1 MLLVKKPQE
10 VATPAKRGSGGS
22 LCRTESARSEEETSS
37 CIFVGDLACR
47 SSSSTKEPSCEGSV
61 SGTAM
66 REEGRGRTGVSC
78 LSAEAGEEQQN
89 VPLVCKPGGTP
100 PPGLPTQVSTAC
112 SKQEDCAAA
121 ANGQGKEKLFGNDS
135 SWVSLPRSQPCPS
148 SPVSP
153 FSSASVTQCTQRVS
167 CSTASP
173 SLCTDLTS
181 ASSPSSAPCLSSL
194 PSCYLSS
201 ASPSSS
207 PVAVCSPSPRTLT
220 AVSTSQS
227 SPASS
232 ATARDQQ
239 TPSPVS
245 GPQRAV
251 LDSSLVAARDSE
263 DKALAADSGCDHGS
277 TSPSCSMRPQCQRD
291 CPETPTATSS
301 GSVGCDGT
309 GHSQDWT
316 ATSCPPSLVF
326 SSLPSSSPLTSQAL
340 SGSPTDGSDLGAD
353 RAASAL
359 PVPPSPVS
367 SSLCQPLARSFSSS
381 SPSQDSSMGTSS
393 RSLQSACDSGRSV
406 PLKQPSGEVL
416 PVSVSEVASDTRVH
430 GRASSRSDGD
440 VPELETTP
448 RVGSNGDKEDD
459 PSENKLSGSISSLS
473 EDTRP
478 SPVSSDLQSQL
489 RTEKASLLR
498 SEMAS
503 GVSACSCSPDSLLS
517 RDGSCDSSVPT
528 LPANAQHTGEVCAAA
543 HGACVVAACGER
555 QATSRLGFRFSEC
568 KTAPVFPCSAGSCG
582 SERVPGGEREARL
595 NDLTS
600 AFELFRPRASAFPC
614 TVAQQAEL
622 YVQLLTGLVKLRAS
636 FWRSTTRSHAFS
648 FHIFQIRN
656 AKTDS
661 DLGPYREIFEPLF
674 SRLDL
679 PLTHTPVVPHLAEWV
694 LLKNLSSDRE
704 VEEEQKGN
712 LDSLMG
718 DEHGQQEDHAV
729 CGFES
734 GAASARKWI
743 RGSRGQAKV
752 LASASHRRRSSSTRS
767 PSPSLSDENDVIA
780 SSPFSGEGLDG
791 QRCSAFA
798 PLQSDGER
806 HVSPI
811 TDLVKQDGPRSL
823 GRALENVYEA
833 LDRLFI
839 SSKEAHDFC
848 LTPAFPEAIFE
859 PPQDAMALERVRVGQ
874 QPRTLSS
881 SAFAA
886 ERLGL
891 APLSRLRSGSL
902 GETERRCSTPIVGRG
917 SGTVTASLSA
927 RLISFF
933 PQPYGKQSFSRSG
946 GTPAALSHPDHGLR
960 LFLYPGFTGRRDLRG
975 EDLQMG
981 QSLSLHHHD
990 LQLLSGEVPVSP
1002 SSSALSSVPPLASPQ
1017 CHALSSSFGVSPSL
1031 PIPHSP
1037 LSNPFQSET
1046 GYLTASAGEGSTT
1059 GLAQAVFEVS
1069 SSHRAL
1075 SGSTVLVA
1083 EGVLSQSGR
1092 MTTRGAAAA
1101 IQAGIK
1107 RDTETAERPVSG
1119 DGVFREGRSIH
1130 SSLQD
1135 SVIGKTASN
1144 TGSSL
1149 SLDQGTSQAHI
1160 AGGMMLPEGRM
1171 EKSGTGPIEASVPV
1185 SSGLPSLAPCSDEGC
1200 LGSANAAVCRLFE
1213 DAKQQDLS
1221 QTMGL
1226 LTPNLAKQAGG
1237 PGSVTSACV
1246 ANPILT
1252 SLHANGSPGIAGAGQ
1267 PPAMLRQLSSQSRSH
1282 LPVVHPASLEL
1293 PVAGPQSGALVPVS
1307 PTDLTGQGTIFPVSS
1322 VDGAPLSSPLNTQR
1336 GSGAVSISSSAIVS
1350 VSQPG
1355 GAPVSQ
1361 ETPSTSSG
1369 DGLQTSAT
1377 PGRSE
1382 KDQRPSGSAAAV
1394 SGTSGEV
1401 TGTKQGLPVFSSS
1414 CATLP
1419 AGAPSLP
1426 LAISFTPLQ
1435 LQQLQLHPSNLAF
1448 FTNLSLPS
1456 SSTALSQQTGACVA
1470 SPMLVTGGGNVSLPQ
1485 LAGSA
1490 SGQNPASCSA
1500 AFPLPSSLAGDP
1512 AANIFGSSQSQ
1523 GTNGLAINTSPGF
1536 LLQNLPGVS
1545 GGGNAAPSLRA
1556 QVTPSGQLFLSY
1568 SLPSGTTPGA
1578 TSVSNTAVGG
1588 TPFGGVKCGTLNVPF
1603 IRVPSTATA
1612 VGTPGAFGACRDTS
1626 EAGQSTGSESRVG
1639 LPACQGSAP
1648 VGGAIPGVPGTLAA
1662 AGPVLSAGA
1671 RSVSFCEPRGHG
1683 GIERQGALA
1692 GPGALSA
1699 ATVGPEGDTL
1709 CRVSDGGMSQKGD
1722 ACGPDDGQGTRDTA
1736 TGSNSLSDPTS
1747 RSPFPL
1753 FQLFRNGWWA
1763 TPIPPEDPPLDR
1775 DATEALLPF
1784 LPSFPAVVYD
1794 KEEHCFFSLWRM
1806 KDGLVQRRRCECAV
1820 LGVREAHRQ
1829 AVQTVCRLTRRPPGV
1844 VYDCKSGKWSVCVT
1858 RHNGRHRA
1866 SFSVKKFGFEGAHEK
1881 AMDWYEAKRVQ
1892 LGLHDNPTCAEIVD
1906 FDAGVKANPAALLDI
1921 VRKAVD
1927 AAPPAQPVRASP
1939 PAQKGETPVDAEDGR
1954 EESNDQ
1960 DNKNMDSAGGADGGD
1975 TSAGPLA
1982 AAIRPSPNV
1991 ASGLGAN
1998 AAGSD
2003 SLPVSGSASSNSSS
2017 ASPPASSTAVS
2028 FSVAKQNGE
2037 TAAPGE
2043 GGSNPAMAAVRNE
2056 EDNTH
2061 VKQGE
2066 SSGLNDKENFQAER
2080 GLFAPCSEQS
2090 ANSVVT
2096 VSGDTGLHRGP
2107 ERGTAQAND
2116 GEATRLETNTE
2127 PPVSVVSP
2135 SQGTAGVSAVCSVPR
2150 PFGGESTSH
2159 TIDIQPSTAASS
2171 SLPGSRTASSITSFT
2186 SLHHSQAMSSDC
2198 ASPASSPALSA
2209 EATLSATVSLLDSGA
2224 GPEPIKSSLA
2234 MAVECGKVV
2243 INQREITHPME
2254 LPVLKNLRES
2264 TGDLGWFAR
2273 CTTGGDMQSSSGGY
2287 PSLTESAASGAKAS
2301 RGEESQSES
2310 GSGCSAGLRDS
2321 LEERASS
2328 HTACGGVLG
2337 SSFVPVLRGGA
2348 VSVPP
2353 AEVVAAQP
2361 TAACTTSDET
2371 TFDQDAQKK
2380 FPWSAVPHVAPP
2392 VKVIVEGSLT
2402 PGVPCGGNGLRQGS
2416 RGLSASNAA
2425 RGRAAD
2431 KSNANKENKE
2441 EGLQRNGKR
2450 NPGEEAGNTVE
2461 IKVEYTPSGEVNI
2474 CPTQA
2479 LRIHHDADVFRS
2491 VVPESLNDTH
2501 HGRQDGGGHERSKL
2515 DSSLPTDREAASS
2528 VILTDGDRACSGSAD
2543 QVTPSAKPPTDRT
2556 TGGEENETSVRS
2568 CEKGMA
2574 PAIKGAGDAV
2584 GADPGPRKRACEEDP
2599 VELKKRKC
2607 GTESL
2612 SSCLEVGEPAT
2623 A

>member
-10 VATPAKRGSGGS
+10 VATAAKTGSSGS

-37 CIFVGDLACR
+37 CIYVGDLACR
-47 SSSSTKEPSCEGSV
+47 SSSLTEEPSSEGSV

-66 REEGRGRTGVSC
+66 REEGRGRKSVSC
-78 LSAEAGEEQQN
+78 LSAEAGGELQN
-89 VPLVCKPGGTP
+89 VPLLCKPGGTL
-100 PPGLPTQVSTAC
+100 PPGLPTHMSAAC

-121 ANGQGKEKLFGNDS
+121 ANGQGKENLFEKDS
-135 SWVSLPRSQPCPS
+135 SWVSLPRSQPRPS

-153 FSSASVTQCTQRVS
+153 FPSASVTQCAQHFS

-173 SLCTDLTS
+173 SLCIDLTS

-194 PSCYLSS
+194 PSYYPSS

-239 TPSPVS
+239 ASSPVS

-251 LDSSLVAARDSE
+251 LDSSLIADRDSE
-263 DKALAADSGCDHGS
+263 DREHAADSGCDRSS
-277 TSPSCSMRPQCQRD
+277 TSSSCSMRPQCQRD
-291 CPETPTATSS
+291 CAGTHTASS
-301 GSVGCDGT
+301 GSVRCDGT
-309 GHSQDWT
+309 GDSQDWT
-316 ATSCPPSLVF
+316 AKSCSPSLIF
-326 SSLPSSSPLTSQAL
+326 SSLRSSSRSTPQAL
-340 SGSPTDGSDLGAD
+340 SGSPTDGSVLRAS
-353 RAASAL
+353 RAASTL

-367 SSLCQPLARSFSSS
+367 SSLCQPLASSFSSS
-381 SPSQDSSMGTSS
+381 SPSQDSSLGTSS

-406 PLKQPSGEVL
+406 TLEQPSGGVR
-416 PVSVSEVASDTRVH
+416 PGSVSEVASDTRVH
-430 GRASSRSDGD
+430 GRTSSRCDGD
-440 VPELETTP
+440 VPEHETTP

-459 PSENKLSGSISSLS
+459 PSEDKVSASISSLS
-473 EDTRP
+473 GDTHP
-478 SPVSSDLQSQL
+478 SPVSSDLQLQL
-489 RTEKASLLR
+489 RTEKASLVR
-498 SEMAS
+498 SETAS
-503 GVSACSCSPDSLLS
+503 DVSACSCTPDSLL
-517 RDGSCDSSVPT
+517 RRNDSCDSSVPT
-528 LPANAQHTGEVCAAA
+528 LPASAQHTGEVCAAA

-555 QATSRLGFRFSEC
+555 QAASRLGFPFSVD
-568 KTAPVFPCSAGSCG
+568 KTATMLPCLASSCG
-582 SERVPGGEREARL
+582 SQRVPGSEGEARL

-600 AFELFRPRASAFPC
+600 AFELFRPHASAFPC
-614 TVAQQAEL
+614 TVAQQAEV

-674 SRLDL
+674 SRLGL
-679 PLTHTPVVPHLAEWV
+679 PLTHTPAVPHLAEWV
-694 LLKNLSSDRE
+694 LLKNLSSDKE

-718 DEHGQQEDHAV
+718 DEHGQQDDHALR
-729 CGFES
+729 GFER
-734 GAASARKWI
+734 GAASARKWSG
-743 RGSRGQAKV
+743 GSRGHAKE
-752 LASASHRRRSSSTRS
+752 LASASQRRRSSSTRS
-767 PSPSLSDENDVIA
+767 PSPSLSDENDVIG

-811 TDLVKQDGPRSL
+811 TELVKQDGPRSL
-823 GRALENVYEA
+823 GRALETVYEA

-839 SSKEAHDFC
+839 SFKEAHDFC

-859 PPQDAMALERVRVGQ
+859 PPQDAMALERVRVGH

-927 RLISFF
+927 RLSSFF

-960 LFLYPGFTGRRDLRG
+960 LFRYPGFTGRRDWRG
-975 EDLQMG
+975 EDLPVG
-981 QSLSLHHHD
+981 SLSLHHHD
-990 LQLLSGEVPVSP
+990 AQLLSGEVPVSP
-1002 SSSALSSVPPLASPQ
+1002 ASSAVSSVPPLASPQ
-1017 CHALSSSFGVSPSL
+1017 GHEMSSSFGVSPSL
-1031 PIPHSP
+1031 PIPHPP
-1037 LSNPFQSET
+1037 LSNPFQSEA
-1046 GYLTASAGEGSTT
+1046 GYLHASAGEGSAA
-1059 GLAQAVFEVS
+1059 GLAQAVSEVS
-1069 SSHRAL
+1069 SSQRAL

-1083 EGVLSQSGR
+1083 EGILSQSGR

-1101 IQAGIK
+1101 IQAGIN
-1107 RDTETAERPVSG
+1107 RDTETTERSVSG
-1119 DGVFREGRSIH
+1119 DGVFGEGRSIH

-1135 SVIGKTASN
+1135 SVIGTAASN
-1144 TGSSL
+1144 TGSSS
-1149 SLDQGTSQAHI
+1149 SLDQGISQAHVSE
-1160 AGGMMLPEGRM
+1160 GMMLLESKR
-1171 EKSGTGPIEASVPV
+1171 EKSGAGPMEASVPV
-1185 SSGLPSLAPCSDEGC
+1185 SSGLPSVASCSEEGC
-1200 LGSANAAVCRLFE
+1200 LGSTNAAVCRLFD

-1226 LTPNLAKQAGG
+1226 LTPNLAKQGGG
-1237 PGSVTSACV
+1237 PGSVASACV

-1267 PPAMLRQLSSQSRSH
+1267 PAAMLRQLSCQPRSH
-1282 LPVVHPASLEL
+1282 LSVVDPTSLAL
-1293 PVAGPQSGALVPVS
+1293 PVAGPPSGALAPVS

-1322 VDGAPLSSPLNTQR
+1322 VDGAPPSRPLNTQR
-1336 GSGAVSISSSAIVS
+1336 GSGAVSISSSASVP

-1361 ETPSTSSG
+1361 ETPSASSG
-1369 DGLQTSAT
+1369 DGLKTSVP
-1377 PGRSE
+1377 PGSSE
-1382 KDQRPSGSAAAV
+1382 KDERPSGSAGTV

-1401 TGTKQGLPVFSSS
+1401 GGTKQGLSVFSSSS

-1435 LQQLQLHPSNLAF
+1435 LQQLQLHPSNVAL

-1456 SSTALSQQTGACVA
+1456 SSTVLSQQTGTCVA
-1470 SPMLVTGGGNVSLPQ
+1470 SPMFVAGGGNVSLSQ
-1485 LAGSA
+1485 LTGSV
-1490 SGQNPASCSA
+1490 SGQNPACSA
-1500 AFPLPSSLAGDP
+1500 AFPLPSSPTGDP
-1512 AANIFGSSQSQ
+1512 AANVFGSSQSQ
-1523 GTNGLAINTSPGF
+1523 ATNGLAINTSPGF

-1568 SLPSGTTPGA
+1568 SLSSGTTPGA
-1578 TSVSNTAVGG
+1578 TSVSSTPVGG

-1603 IRVPSTATA
+1603 IRMPSTTTA
-1612 VGTPGAFGACRDTS
+1612 VSTPGAFGASRDTS
-1626 EAGQSTGSESRVG
+1626 EAGQSTGSESRGG
-1639 LPACQGSAP
+1639 LPSYQGSAP
-1648 VGGAIPGVPGTLAA
+1648 VGGAVPVVPGALAA
-1662 AGPVLSAGA
+1662 AGSVLSAGA
-1671 RSVSFCEPRGHG
+1671 RSVSFCEPRVHG

-1699 ATVGPEGDTL
+1699 ATVGPEDDTL
-1709 CRVSDGGMSQKGD
+1709 CRASDGGMSQKGD
-1722 ACGPDDGQGTRDTA
+1722 ARGPDDGQGTRDTA

-1927 AAPPAQPVRASP
+1927 AAPPAQPVRAP
-1939 PAQKGETPVDAEDGR
+1939 PPVQKGETPLDAEDGR

-1960 DNKNMDSAGGADGGD
+1960 DKKNAGSAGGVDGGD

-1982 AAIRPSPNV
+1982 AAVRPPRNA

-1998 AAGSD
+1998 EAGSD
-2003 SLPVSGSASSNSSS
+2003 SLPASGSASSNSSS

-2028 FSVAKQNGE
+2028 FSALKQDGE

-2043 GGSNPAMAAVRNE
+2043 GGNNPEKAAVRNE
-2056 EDNTH
+2056 EDNAH
-2061 VKQGE
+2061 VKQCE
-2066 SSGLNDKENFQAER
+2066 SCSVNEKENFQAER
-2080 GLFAPCSEQS
+2080 GLHAPCNEQS
-2090 ANSVVT
+2090 ANSAVT
-2096 VSGDTGLHRGP
+2096 VSGDTGLQRGP

-2116 GEATRLETNTE
+2116 VEATRMETNTE
-2127 PPVSVVSP
+2127 PPVSVLST

-2150 PFGGESTSH
+2150 AFGGESTCH
-2159 TIDIQPSTAASS
+2159 TTDVQPSTAASS
-2171 SLPGSRTASSITSFT
+2171 SLPGSQTASRITSFT
-2186 SLHHSQAMSSDC
+2186 LLRHSQGMSSDR
-2198 ASPASSPALSA
+2198 ASPASPPALSA
-2209 EATLSATVSLLDSGA
+2209 EATLSATVSLPDSGA

-2234 MAVECGKVV
+2234 MVVECGKVV
-2243 INQREITHPME
+2243 TNNRDIFHAME

-2264 TGDLGWFAR
+2264 TGDLGRFAT
-2273 CTTGGDMQSSSGGY
+2273 CIAGGDVQFTSCGY
-2287 PSLTESAASGAKAS
+2287 PALTEGARSGAKSS

-2310 GSGCSAGLRDS
+2310 GSACSVGLRDS
-2321 LEERASS
+2321 LEERTSS
-2328 HTACGGVLG
+2328 HTA
-2337 SSFVPVLRGGA
+2337 
-2348 VSVPP
+2348 
-2353 AEVVAAQP
+2353 EVVAGQP
-2361 TAACTTSDET
+2361 TAACTIYDET
-2371 TFDQDAQKK
+2371 TFDQDAQTQ
-2380 FPWSAVPHVAPP
+2380 FPWSAVSRVGSP
-2392 VKVIVEGSLT
+2392 VKVILERSLT
-2402 PGVPCGGNGLRQGS
+2402 SGIPCGGNGRRQGS
-2416 RGLSASNAA
+2416 RGLNASNAPRA
-2425 RGRAAD
+2425 RAAD

-2441 EGLQRNGKR
+2441 EGLQGNGKG

-2461 IKVEYTPSGEVNI
+2461 IKVECAPSSEVNI

-2479 LRIHHDADVFRS
+2479 LRAHHDADVFRS
-2491 VVPESLNDTH
+2491 VVPESPNGRH
-2501 HGRQDGGGHERSKL
+2501 HGRQDEEGHERSKL
-2515 DSSLPTDREAASS
+2515 DCSPPTDREAASS
-2528 VILTDGDRACSGSAD
+2528 VLLTDGDRACSGCAD
-2543 QVTPSAKPPTDRT
+2543 QVTPSAKPPTGRT
-2556 TGGEENETSVRS
+2556 TGGEENRASVSS
-2568 CEKGMA
+2568 CEGMA
-2574 PAIKGAGDAV
+2574 TAIKGAGDAV
-2584 GADPGPRKRACEEDP
+2584 RADPGARKRACEEDP
-2599 VELKKRKC
+2599 MELKKRKC